1 MGRFA
6 SRKDAGLGA
15 GLWGDNIPKDKS
27 GNEGEKK
34 LRSGQELER
43 LEEIMRTL
51 RSEHGCPWDRR
62 QTHRSLRPYLLEEA
76 YEVLEAL
83 EEESP
88 AHLREELGD
97 LLLQVVFHAQL
108 AAEAGQFTL
117 ADVLADLNAKL
128 IRRHPH
134 VFAAQEGGGTEAA
147 VANWEA
153 IKAQEKGE
161 VPSSVLAGVPTTFPA
176 LMRAE
181 KVQAKAAQVGFDWPE
196 VRGPLAKV
204 KEEADELVAVWENG
218 VNSAADQQRL
228 EEEFGD
234 LLFSLVN
241 LARFL
246 KIRPEL
252 ALLRSTDKFVRRFR
266 RLEERV
272 TEQGRTLSA
281 LTLEEMDAIWEEE
294 KKES

>member
-1 MGRFA
+1 M
-6 SRKDAGLGA
+6 
-15 GLWGDNIPKDKS
+15 
-27 GNEGEKK
+27 
-34 LRSGQELER
+34 RSGRELER

-51 RSEHGCPWDRR
+51 RSERGCPWDRK

-108 AAEAGQFTL
+108 AAESGHFTL

-134 VFAAQEGGGTEAA
+134 VFANTKVSGAEAA
-147 VANWEA
+147 AANWEA
-153 IKAQEKGE
+153 IKTQEKE
-161 VPSSVLAGVPTTFPA
+161 TPPCTALSGVPTTFPA

-181 KVQAKAAQVGFDWPE
+181 KVQAKAARVGFDWPE
-196 VRGPLAKV
+196 VRGPLAKI
-204 KEEADELVAVWENG
+204 KEEAEELVAVWEAG
-218 VNSAADQQRL
+218 VKSEADQRKL

-252 ALLRSTDKFVRRFR
+252 ALLRSTEKFVRRFR
-266 RLEERV
+266 CLEERAAARGQDLA
-272 TEQGRTLSA
+272 TM
-281 LTLEEMDAIWEEE
+281 TLEEMDQLWEEE
-294 KKES
+294 KKRV

>member
-1 MGRFA
+1 M
-6 SRKDAGLGA
+6 S
-15 GLWGDNIPKDKS
+15 
-27 GNEGEKK
+27 
-34 LRSGQELER
+34 SGQELER

-51 RSEHGCPWDRR
+51 RSDQGCPWDRK

-108 AAEAGQFTL
+108 AAESGHFTL
-117 ADVLADLNAKL
+117 AEVLAELNAKL

-134 VFAAQEGGGTEAA
+134 VFAAPEKTEVEAV
-147 VANWEA
+147 VANWEE
-153 IKAQEKGE
+153 IKAREKAAA
-161 VPSSVLAGVPTTFPA
+161 PSSALSGVPTTFPA

-181 KVQAKAAQVGFDWPE
+181 KVQAKAARVGFDWPD

-204 KEEADELVAVWENG
+204 KEESEELVAVWEAG
-218 VNSAADQQRL
+218 VESEADRRKL

-252 ALLRSTDKFVRRFR
+252 ALLQSTEKFVRRFR
-266 RLEERV
+266 CLEERAAA
-272 TEQGRTLSA
+272 QGQELSA
-281 LTLEEMDAIWEEE
+281 LTLEEMDQLWEEE
-294 KKES
+294 KKQS

>member
-1 MGRFA
+1 M
-6 SRKDAGLGA
+6 
-15 GLWGDNIPKDKS
+15 
-27 GNEGEKK
+27 
-34 LRSGQELER
+34 
-43 LEEIMRTL
+43 EEIMRTL
-51 RSEHGCPWDRR
+51 RSERGCPWDRK

-108 AAEAGQFTL
+108 AAESGHFTL

-134 VFAAQEGGGTEAA
+134 VFDNQEVTGAEAA

-153 IKAQEKGE
+153 IKAREKE
-161 VPSSVLAGVPTTFPA
+161 TEPCSALSGVPTTFPA

-181 KVQAKAAQVGFDWPE
+181 KVQAKAARVGFDWPE
-196 VRGPLAKV
+196 VRGPLAKI
-204 KEEADELVAVWENG
+204 KEEAEELVAVWEAG
-218 VNSAADQQRL
+218 VKSEADQRRL

-252 ALLRSTDKFVRRFR
+252 ALLRSTEKFVRRFR
-266 RLEERV
+266 CLEERAAARG
-272 TEQGRTLSA
+272 QDLSA
-281 LTLEEMDAIWEEE
+281 LTLEEMDQLWEEE
-294 KKES
+294 KKRV

>member
-1 MGRFA
+1 M
-6 SRKDAGLGA
+6 
-15 GLWGDNIPKDKS
+15 NS
-27 GNEGEKK
+27 GY
-34 LRSGQELER
+34 ELER

-51 RSEHGCPWDRR
+51 RSDRGCSWDRK

-108 AAEAGQFTL
+108 ATETGQFTL
-117 ADVLADLNAKL
+117 ADVLAELNAKL

-134 VFAAQEGGGTEAA
+134 VFAAPEETGAEAA
-147 VANWEA
+147 VANWEE
-153 IKAQEKGE
+153 IKAREKE
-161 VPSSVLAGVPTTFPA
+161 ETPCSALSGVPTTFPA

-181 KVQAKAAQVGFDWPE
+181 KVQAKAARVGFDWPD

-204 KEEADELVAVWENG
+204 KEEAEELVAVWEAG
-218 VNSAADQQRL
+218 VKSEAEQRRL

-252 ALLRSTDKFVRRFR
+252 ALLRSTEKFVRRFR
-266 RLEERV
+266 CLEERAAA
-272 TEQGRTLSA
+272 QGRDLSA
-281 LTLEEMDAIWEEE
+281 LTLEEMDQLWEEE
-294 KKES
+294 KKQS

>member
-1 MGRFA
+1 MSSGR
-6 SRKDAGLGA
+6 
-15 GLWGDNIPKDKS
+15 
-27 GNEGEKK
+27 
-34 LRSGQELER
+34 ELER
-43 LEEIMRTL
+43 LEEIMRAL
-51 RSEHGCPWDRR
+51 RSDRGCPWDRK
-62 QTHRSLRPYLLEEA
+62 QTHWSLRPYLLEEA

-83 EEESP
+83 EENSP

-108 AAEAGQFTL
+108 AAEAGHFTL
-117 ADVLADLNAKL
+117 ADVLAELNAKL

-134 VFAAQEGGGTEAA
+134 VFAAPEGGEASGAEAA

-153 IKAQEKGE
+153 IKAREKDTVSCSALSG
-161 VPSSVLAGVPTTFPA
+161 VPSTFPA

-181 KVQAKAAQVGFDWPE
+181 KVQAKAARVGFDWPD

-204 KEEADELVAVWENG
+204 KEEAEELVAAWEAG
-218 VNSAADQQRL
+218 VSSEADRREL

-246 KIRPEL
+246 EIRPEL
-252 ALLRSTDKFVRRFR
+252 ALLRSTEKFVRRFHC
-266 RLEERV
+266 LEERAAA
-272 TEQGRTLSA
+272 QGQELSA
-281 LTLEEMDAIWEEE
+281 LTLEEMDRLWEEE
-294 KKES
+294 KKQL

>member
-1 MGRFA
+1 M
-6 SRKDAGLGA
+6 S
-15 GLWGDNIPKDKS
+15 
-27 GNEGEKK
+27 
-34 LRSGQELER
+34 SGQELER

-51 RSEHGCPWDRR
+51 RSDRGCPWDRE

-108 AAEAGQFTL
+108 AAESGLFTL
-117 ADVLADLNAKL
+117 ADVLAELNAKL
-128 IRRHPH
+128 LRRHPH
-134 VFAAQEGGGTEAA
+134 VFATPEETGAEAA
-147 VANWEA
+147 VANWEE
-153 IKAQEKGE
+153 IKAREKAE
-161 VPSSVLAGVPTTFPA
+161 VPCSALSGVPTTFPA

-181 KVQAKAAQVGFDWPE
+181 KVQTKAARVGFDWSE

-204 KEEADELVAVWENG
+204 KEEAEELVAVWEAG
-218 VNSAADQQRL
+218 VKSEADQRKL

-266 RLEERV
+266 YIEERAAA
-272 TEQGRTLSA
+272 QGQELST
-281 LTLEEMDAIWEEE
+281 LTLEEMDQLWEEE
-294 KKES
+294 KKRR